1 MDCGSQTN
9 PYQLAAVSW
18 GDLRVNAN
26 IVDYMNGYGDPRM
39 SKYFNHSTFT
49 GHTQEYVGMRSGEDG
64 FAKSDVV
71 GYSIPAIT
79 GTSKLLVF
87 CAAETAFLRAE
98 GKLKNWS
105 VGNKSAK
112 EYYEE
117 GIKLSMEQ
125 YGTTMPDNYL
135 TNTENRQYHIIMIP
149 EAMHIP
155 SPTPLPLH
163 GMTTMKKKI
172 FSVSLLRNG

>member
-1 MDCGSQTN
+1 M
-9 PYQLAAVSW
+9 
-18 GDLRVNAN
+18 
-26 IVDYMNGYGDPRM
+26 
-39 SKYFNHSTFT
+39 
-49 GHTQEYVGMRSGEDG
+49 
-64 FAKSDVV
+64 
-71 GYSIPAIT
+71 
-79 GTSKLLVF
+79 VF

-135 TNTENRQYHIIMIP
+135 TNTEK
-149 EAMHIP
+149 
-155 SPTPLPLH
+155 PT
-163 GMTTMKKKI
+163 
-172 FSVSLLRNG
+172 VSHNNDPRGHAYTISNTVAVAWNDNNEEGASR